1 MCHASE
7 FGITI
12 YDVLTL
18 GGAQQI
24 GRPSQKG
31 EIKVLCPRGVKNTRG
46 KTATFDVNLAK
57 SNFKCYRECND
68 CIGHGGMLDLYNLLC
83 GSGADRKTAYAEIL
97 NKLKHG
103 TVPEIKRPAENVFH
117 PQKSPEKTAD
127 TPTLDRAYRAF
138 LATLTLSEKHRAN
151 LLSRGLPELAIQK
164 GLYKSVPQGQAAWS
178 KSLRALEMQG
188 IALQGVPGFYRKDG
202 RYCAATFRSGFFI
215 PYFDEQG
222 RICGMQIRFDT
233 AKEGGKRYLW
243 FSSAGYEDG
252 CSARNIT
259 SYGAP
264 GLMSAVEPG
273 CLIYVTEGALK
284 AAAANALDAKHH
296 PMIAIGGVSCYGQ
309 WEETCRY
316 LQSKNIRFVVD
327 AFDSD
332 RETNAS
338 VQRALEKLYKI
349 AAEHGIRMQRCDW
362 GTAQKGVDD
371 YLLSAAI
378 QTDDGVMLSSLWD
391 PRKFV
396 PPVRYIKKKAPAMFN
411 PPANKPKC
419 IA

>member
-1 MCHASE
+1 MCHTSE

-18 GGAQQI
+18 GGARQV
-24 GRPSQKG
+24 GKPSQKG
-31 EIKVLCPRGVKNTRG
+31 EIKVLCPRGVKTTRG

-57 SNFKCYRECND
+57 SNFKCYRECSD
-68 CIGHGGMLDLYNLLC
+68 CIGRGGMLDLYNLLC
-83 GSGADRKTAYAEIL
+83 GGGTDRKTAYVEIM
-97 NKLKHG
+97 NKLKHEAL
-103 TVPEIKRPAENVFH
+103 PEIKRPAEPIFT
-117 PQKSPEKTAD
+117 PQKSQENTTDAQ
-127 TPTLDRAYRAF
+127 TLDKAYRAF

-151 LLSRGLPELAIQK
+151 LLSRGLTEPAIQK
-164 GLYKSVPQGQAAWS
+164 GLYKTVPQGQAAWS
-178 KSLRALEMQG
+178 KSLRALEAQG

-264 GLMSAVEPG
+264 GLMPTVDSGRLVF
-273 CLIYVTEGALK
+273 VTEGALK
-284 AAAANALDAKHH
+284 AAVANALDAKHH

-309 WEETCRY
+309 WEETCKY

-332 RETNAS
+332 RETNAN
-338 VQRALEKLYKI
+338 VQRVLEKLYKI
-349 AAEHGIRMQRCDW
+349 AAQHGIQMQRCDW

-371 YLLSAAI
+371 YLLSAAV

-396 PPVRYIKKKAPAMFN
+396 PPVRYMKKKATAMFN
-411 PPANKPKC
+411 PPSHKPK